1 VAVTILLT
9 NGEGDHNFSVVPTAP
24 VVTVPSTTTDDED
37 QYDRRRNLE
46 ADHGRRDFSGL
57 LNSKAMNDP
66 VRNDL
71 PLLVVSMWQ
80 VTAQDNQ
87 TVKGGS
93 G

>member
-1 VAVTILLT
+1 MAKETT
-9 NGEGDHNFSVVPTAP
+9 TSPVVPTAP

-37 QYDRRRNLE
+37 HYDRRRNLE

-80 VTAQDNQ
+80 VTAEDNQ

>member
-1 VAVTILLT
+1 MAKETT
-9 NGEGDHNFSVVPTAP
+9 TSPVVPTAP

-37 QYDRRRNLE
+37 HYEPTTKLRSRPRRR
-46 ADHGRRDFSGL
+46 DCSRL
-57 LNSKAMNDP
+57 LNSKVMNDP

-71 PLLVVSMWQ
+71 PLLVVSMRLG
-80 VTAQDNQ
+80 TAEDNQ

>member
-1 VAVTILLT
+1 M
-9 NGEGDHNFSVVPTAP
+9 VPTAP
-24 VVTVPSTTTDDED
+24 VVTVPSATTDDED
-37 QYDRRRNLE
+37 HYDRRRNPE
-46 ADHGRRDFSGL
+46 ADLQQRDFSRP
-57 LNSKAMNDP
+57 LNSKAMNDS

-80 VTAQDNQ
+80 VRAEDNQ

>member
-1 VAVTILLT
+1 MASDDLAFESVASGVLVSVLAETAHGLFSRFDDLDLT
-9 NGEGDHNFSVVPTAP
+9 
-24 VVTVPSTTTDDED
+24 
-37 QYDRRRNLE
+37 RRI
-46 ADHGRRDFSGL
+46 AL
-57 LNSKAMNDP
+57 LNSKAMNDPP

-80 VTAQDNQ
+80 GTAEDNQ